1 MTAHAR
7 RASPADGL
15 ASGAPCA
22 WRRQLLCAVRYGRC
36 ARAKR
41 MRNVLRPVD
50 RARNRVVAGKRRG
63 RSELQSRQ
71 KLLRNPGEF
80 HGARK
85 SKYRRPVNERMGRAP
100 LAQSQIRRTKKPL
113 RFKTLPS
120 LLKGNTDFMAR

>member
-1 MTAHAR
+1 
-7 RASPADGL
+7 
-15 ASGAPCA
+15 
-22 WRRQLLCAVRYGRC
+22 
-36 ARAKR
+36 

-85 SKYRRPVNERMGRAP
+85 SKC
-100 LAQSQIRRTKKPL
+100 QI
-113 RFKTLPS
+113 
-120 LLKGNTDFMAR
+120 DVAR